1 MSTTEGALHVRAV
14 AKGRSPLKPMSFF
27 TDVVILVVVRCV
39 VSVKGVTGIGA
50 NASITVLALLLRHAL
65 FAWLILNGV
74 APTQQ
79 GGNHPPGTR
88 KESRQMRIY
97 TCLCCGGSCKEV
109 TTHFL
114 QVAQ

>member
-39 VSVKGVTGIGA
+39 VSVKGVVEMGVNT
-50 NASITVLALLLRHAL
+50 SISALALLLRHAH

-74 APTQQ
+74 AQHNRVGTTPR
-79 GGNHPPGTR
+79 GRGRSPGKCVYIR
-88 KESRQMRIY
+88 V
-97 TCLCCGGSCKEV
+97 CVVWGSCKEV